1 MSPTQLDPVAQAL
14 AVRTVLNILPGLQ
27 EATEHLQCSEAE
39 AFADL
44 LRAFGRDADADAL
57 IASHAFADSDE
68 DDAHHALWRSINNL
82 PPVEHDPGDDSDEK
96 REAGL

>member
-1 MSPTQLDPVAQAL
+1 MSPALLDPVAQAL

-44 LRAFGRDADADAL
+44 LRAFGRDADAEAL

-68 DDAHHALWRSINNL
+68 EDAHHALWRSINNL
-82 PPVEHDPGDDSDEK
+82 PPVEHDPGDGNDEK
-96 REAGL
+96 KEAGL